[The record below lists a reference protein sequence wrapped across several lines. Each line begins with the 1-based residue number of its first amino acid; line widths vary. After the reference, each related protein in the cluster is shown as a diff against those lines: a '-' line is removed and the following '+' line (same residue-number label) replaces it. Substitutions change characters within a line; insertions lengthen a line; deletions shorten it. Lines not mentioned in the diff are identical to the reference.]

1 MKFTRKLV
9 SIILALV
16 ALFFLGAVMGSYV
29 PNVTVYAAVAAGAVA
44 VLVIGLWFY
53 YGQQK
58 EYVEEEISQQ

>member
-53 YGQQK
+53 YGHQK
-58 EYVEEEISQQ
+58 EYVEEENSQQ